1 MSENQKINSV
11 EDYALTVKAH
21 KNLFIIS
28 AGSLIISILC
38 GVIGI
43 GAITFSYTGSDIINW
58 LILGLLFVTSFFA
71 FIMFIFALSQAGV
84 YERQLAEY
92 RKLNNRIDVK
102 VKTINSF
109 VKNSI
114 FSIMAISI
122 IVFILHSLYVN

>member
-1 MSENQKINSV
+1 MTKNQMINSD

-28 AGSLIISILC
+28 AGSLIISVLC

-43 GAITFSYTGSDIINW
+43 GAVTFSYTGSDIINW
-58 LILGLLFVTSFFA
+58 LILGLLFVITLFA
-71 FIMFIFALSQAGV
+71 FFMFIFALSQAGV

-92 RKLNNRIDVK
+92 KINNRIDMK
-102 VKTINSF
+102 VKSINSF

-114 FSIMAISI
+114 FSIMAIFI